1 MKKILLF
8 LTTLLPFAAYA
19 QLNGDGYYRIQ
30 NNQSERYIILK
41 DNAIGEVN
49 ESSASADVSNL
60 TSWSGFDYVKSS
72 PGSVFYIQQVG
83 TKYNLIA
90 QGTSI
95 YDITGGKKY
104 IDIIAR
110 NGGAYYLFEVTAS
123 GVAGHLYDS
132 NDNSTQGSVTT
143 KGDKEYMYWRL
154 KPINTSDNYI
164 GLEPTVQT
172 SDGWYGTVYASYPF
186 KLASSNVTVY
196 YVDGVH
202 EGQFQLKKVES
213 EVIPAATP
221 LIFKSNSNDPAQNK
235 VIPVFETT
243 TAPTDNKLG
252 GTYFSSTN
260 RKHKVFVEYDATT
273 MRVLGKDSNGNLVFT
288 TAKSTDLVESKYIP
302 MNTCWLNVAGLTG
315 DFKLVRRD
323 EFTGVSS
330 IEVNTKKNATKGTF
344 TLSGVQV
351 DDTKTLH
358 PGIYIKD
365 GKKIVIK
372 N

>member
-8 LTTLLPFAAYA
+8 LTTLLPFAAFA

-123 GVAGHLYDS
+123 GVAGHMYDS

-164 GLEPTVQT
+164 GLQPTVQT
-172 SDGWYGTVYASYPF
+172 SDGWYGTV
-186 KLASSNVTVY
+186 
-196 YVDGVH
+196 H
-202 EGQFQLKKVES
+202 EGQFQLKKVDS

-221 LIFKSNSNDPAQNK
+221 LVFKSNSNDPAQNK

-315 DFKLVRRD
+315 DFKLVKRD
-323 EFTGVSS
+323 EFTDVSS

-344 TLSGVQV
+344 TLSGVQ
-351 DDTKTLH
+351 T
-358 PGIYIKD
+358 
-365 GKKIVIK
+365 
-372 N
+372 